1 MNQPRSRR
9 LALTLGLFLSFF
21 LVRPLQAQF
30 LMDMVDTTRE
40 MGQGLLNIYR
50 DFGNLRVS
58 GYIQPQFQLASGAGA
73 PSWIGGDFP
82 PNVSNRF
89 MLRRGRIRFDYL
101 YFPKNDGPSVHFV
114 FQFDGTERGVYIR
127 DFWGRLFENKWKLF
141 SMTTGMFARPFGFE
155 LNLSSADRESPERG
169 RMSQILM
176 RTERDLGVMFS
187 LDARRPDHPLKQFK
201 LDAGFFNGQGLQAT
215 TDFDNR
221 KDFITRLSVK
231 PWVISKSGMKLSGS
245 VSWLHG
251 AIIQN
256 TPFVA
261 RTSNGQVW
269 LDSSAANQG
278 RYAPRQY
285 YGADVQWTIPTKL
298 GKTKLRAEIIRG
310 TQTATDST
318 SETPAKLLTNREVY
332 YRRPFQGAY
341 FYFLQDVF
349 SPKHQLGVKL
359 DWYDPNRAVRG
370 RDIAGNGDGFTAA
383 DIRFT
388 TLGMGYT
395 YYINEH
401 IKLTLWYDRVWNERT
416 RLPGFTQDVADNVL
430 TTRLQYRF

>member
-1 MNQPRSRR
+1 M
-9 LALTLGLFLSFF
+9 GLL
-21 LVRPLQAQF
+21 LVRPAQGQF

-50 DFGNLRVS
+50 DFGNLRVT
-58 GYIQPQFQLASGAGA
+58 GYIQPQFQVASGRGA

-82 PNVSNRF
+82 PDVANRF

-155 LNLSSADRESPERG
+155 LNMSSADRESPERG

-187 LDARRPDHPLKQFK
+187 LDARRPDHPLRQFK
-201 LDAGFFNGQGLQAT
+201 LDAGFFNGQGLQST

-221 KDFITRLSVK
+221 KDFISRLSLK
-231 PWVISKSGMKLSGS
+231 PWTISKSGMKLSGS

-251 AIIQN
+251 AILQN
-256 TPFVA
+256 TPYVA
-261 RTSNGQVW
+261 RTYQGRVG
-269 LDSSAANQG
+269 LDSTKANQG
-278 RYAPRQY
+278 KYGPRHY
-285 YGADVQWTIPTKL
+285 YGADLQWTIPTKM
-298 GKTKLRAEIIRG
+298 GKTQLRAEIIRG
-310 TQTATDST
+310 TQTSTDST
-318 SETPAKLLTNREVY
+318 SETPTKLLTGREVH
-332 YRRPFQGAY
+332 YRRDFQGAY
-341 FYFLQDVF
+341 FYFLQDLF

-359 DWYDPNRAVRG
+359 DWYDPNTAVRG
-370 RDIAGNGDGFTAA
+370 EQIAGAGLTAA

-416 RLPGFTQDVADNVL
+416 RLPGFTRDVSDNVF
-430 TTRLQYRF
+430 TTRLQFRF